1 MRTIKFRGKDFLGR
15 WHYGFLHRATGADTL
30 MIQIDSDSFGVIPD
44 TVGQFTGLHDKNGKE
59 IYEGD
64 ILMYDG
70 NGYKGHSL
78 LVIFKHGTFGY
89 IYCDCFHSFA
99 GNSNLTFNP
108 LNTDVRFVIIGNIHD
123 NPRITE
129 NNIINPQPLPA
140 LTPAGLNA
148 LNGSAI
154 NPSHQNNTTTI

>member
-1 MRTIKFRGKDFLGR
+1 MRTIKFRGKRIDGKGFAYGDFL
-15 WHYGFLHRATGADTL
+15 TGCGYKKERYFILPLLDYYPNDCCSL
-30 MIQIDSDSFGVIPD
+30 DGYEIIPD
-44 TVGQFTGLHDKNGKE
+44 TVGQFTGLTDKNGKE

-123 NPRITE
+123 NPE
-129 NNIINPQPLPA
+129 L
-140 LTPAGLNA
+140 LK
-148 LNGSAI
+148 
-154 NPSHQNNTTTI
+154 TI